1 MSLTI
6 YTLDNQPKFNN
17 PIYILGA
24 FESFH
29 LGHWKLLEKAYEL
42 NNNKDSDIVL
52 VFFQD
57 CQNLPKNQDQ
67 ILTDLNFRLQSFANL
82 NLKYALSL
90 NYNEIKSFTHEYFI
104 NSLVAKQSNFKFVIG
119 EDFKFGFKAQGSAK
133 WLAKVYGDN
142 LVFPVEPIKKDQKK
156 ISTSFLKEC
165 VENGEIELLNSLNT
179 FKYGFSINLKNT
191 KMNEN
196 NNLVILKNPILTP
209 LKEGIYI
216 VNIEIDQFTYYGLIN
231 YGFSDFFELMF
242 FDVKLRSDLVFNEV
256 NSKIRVILL
265 KNLRFFIDKSDSIN
279 KADLIHGKNFFIE
292 MNKNS

>member
-6 YTLDNQPKFNN
+6 YTLENQPKFNN

-90 NYNEIKSFTHEYFI
+90 NYNEVKSFMHEDFI

-133 WLAKVYGDN
+133 WLVNVYGDN

-179 FKYGFSINLKNT
+179 FKYGFSVNLKDA
-191 KMNEN
+191 KMNEK

-216 VNIEIDQFTYYGLIN
+216 VNIEIDKFTYYGLIN

-279 KADLIHGKNFFIE
+279 KIDLIHGKNFFIE